1 MDNYICY
8 KWNSADFSWLDAELT
23 WKEACLI
30 QKIAEQITHNRGR
43 GKVGTSIH
51 HKELDL
57 TEEENETLIG
67 LIVRIKQ
74 NGYIYNVDEKKTKRE
89 EIKVTSKDI
98 KLFIKELEQV
108 KLKVIL

>member
-8 KWNSADFSWLDAELT
+8 SWDSADFSWLNADLT

-30 QKIAEQITHNRGR
+30 KKITHNMGR
-43 GKVGTSIH
+43 GKIGTSLH

-98 KLFIKELEQV
+98 KLFIKELQQV